1 MAKTAPSRIS
11 GQKILGELRLAAKK
25 GDRAA
30 LTLAL
35 DQMRT
40 LAHSPKYWEKYLTL
54 LRNPLARLVD
64 MLLIKQGERIAHQ
77 KGWKLP
83 KTAPPPEKSRKAA
96 AAGAPRVV
104 AVGGDGTL
112 NEVVNGVRTA
122 GRGTPVGAVLTG
134 RGCDASRNFG
144 VPRDPIAAVRALADG
159 RDRQFDLG
167 R

>member
-1 MAKTAPSRIS
+1 MAKTVPSRIS
-11 GQKILGELRLAAKK
+11 GGKILTELRLAAKK

-64 MLLIKQGERIAHQ
+64 MMVIKQGERIAHQ

-83 KTAPPPEKSRKAA
+83 RPVPPGEKPRKPMSKAAKLRAARARAA
-96 AAGAPRVV
+96 AA
-104 AVGGDGTL
+104 
-112 NEVVNGVRTA
+112 
-122 GRGTPVGAVLTG
+122 
-134 RGCDASRNFG
+134 
-144 VPRDPIAAVRALADG
+144 AAAL
-159 RDRQFDLG
+159 QISLFE
-167 R
+167 